1 MNKNEN
7 MQGIIRRLDV
17 IIGLLLDFNN
27 LLSAKY
33 EIEAP
38 EKFKMARLKKLGLE
52 NQEIALLFNTSKRRV
67 SKQIYETKRSG
78 KKKRPKSQRK

>member
-1 MNKNEN
+1 MNTNKN
-7 MQGIIRRLDV
+7 MQSIIKRLNV

-38 EKFKMARLKKLGLE
+38 EKFEMARLKKLGLE
-52 NQEIALLFNTSKRRV
+52 NQEIALLFNTSKSRV